1 MPIKQRGVLALNR
14 PAPVDGPK
22 AKHPTHAR
30 ALCGSIKP
38 SAGGSVPVS
47 S

>member
-1 MPIKQRGVLALNR
+1 MQRGVLALNR
-14 PAPVDGPK
+14 TAPVDGPK
-22 AKHPTHAR
+22 GKHSTHAH
-30 ALCGSIKP
+30 ALCGSTKL